1 MDIFRHCSSLFY
13 KETIPLR
20 SSNSM
25 KEKTFLLA
33 LLLCLTW
40 TMQAAIVDTLAVYSA
55 SMNKK
60 ISVIVITPERV
71 KSDLPVTYLLHGYSG
86 NEKSWINIRPDLP
99 AIAEQYGMMI
109 VCPDGENSWYW
120 DSPKNASMRYE
131 TFIAQELVSYI
142 DNHYATRKSKK
153 GRAITGLS
161 MGGHG
166 AMWLA
171 FRHKELFGAVGSTSG
186 GLDIRPFPN
195 NWEMAKQLGK
205 KCDNREVWEAH
216 TVINQIDRLQNGDL
230 AIIFDCGYSDF
241 FYEVNEKFHRKLLEY
256 KIDHDFLVRPG
267 AHNNAYWRNSIM
279 YQLLFFHN
287 FFTGKPC

>member
-1 MDIFRHCSSLFY
+1 
-13 KETIPLR
+13 
-20 SSNSM
+20 M

-195 NWEMAKQLGK
+195 NWDMAKQ
-205 KCDNREVWEAH
+205 
-216 TVINQIDRLQNGDL
+216 
-230 AIIFDCGYSDF
+230 
-241 FYEVNEKFHRKLLEY
+241 
-256 KIDHDFLVRPG
+256 
-267 AHNNAYWRNSIM
+267 
-279 YQLLFFHN
+279 
-287 FFTGKPC
+287 